1 MRRLI
6 LLLTLV
12 ILVYSVMV
20 DENKTVVEAVTVYE
34 VNQLQD
40 GWPVGGWNCRAWGVV
55 RLLAD
60 GYAIDLDPEGALQN
74 WGRWQFY
81 TEQDVIIVWMESSKI
96 DVISKVEKQGDSKSQ
111 YIHQSF
117 FPYGPSSNPEEVK
130 KIFIENAKKDKA
142 RP

>member
-34 VNQLQD
+34 VNQLHD
-40 GWPVGGWNCRAWGVV
+40 GWPVGGWNCRAWGAV

-81 TEQDVIIVWMESSKI
+81 TENDVIIVWMESSKI
-96 DVISKVEKQGDSKSQ
+96 DVISKTEDQ
-111 YIHQSF
+111 YFHQSF
-117 FPYGPSSNPEEVK
+117 FPFGSSTTVEEVK
-130 KIFIENAKKDKA
+130 KILIEHEQKAKA